1 MNLVAPEIPD
11 AQRNQGPALFLQAL
25 GQGLQAMA
33 RFAEMKRQSQSE
45 MLQIAA
51 RERMAQDEHQLGLQ
65 KLELET
71 EMRGRE
77 MDINESLL
85 PSRKAY
91 LESVAI
97 TRKNATGAALE
108 FNRQRQTLI
117 NDVNSQAAQLKLD
130 DPEFATKE
138 PVQFAANVMQ
148 FEDMFRLSPLPE
160 VKHAIKQYRTI
171 ADQQKLTIKTTDAE
185 GNPIGDP
192 KAVPIWQIVKNLQD
206 SDAKAQTVAM
216 LKANGYYSE
225 KTKKVPGVATKSW
238 ARPIDSAWDAIIGPT
253 EKTEIIEEPE
263 PALGQILEKGKG
275 VKFERVPS
283 RVPPTMLPKSAAA
296 GTSPTELPEPDL
308 PRVEDEPQASFTPT
322 ETDIKIAHAKAAIA
336 KGAPSEAVAQRLQQ
350 MGIDPEL
357 LWS

>member
-1 MNLVAPEIPD
+1 MDLVAPLIPN
-11 AQRNQGPALFLQAL
+11 AQENQGPRLFLHAL
-25 GQGLQAMA
+25 GQGLQAVA
-33 RFAEMKRQSQSE
+33 RFAEMKRQSESE

-77 MDINESLL
+77 MDINEALM
-85 PSRKAY
+85 PARKAY
-91 LESVAI
+91 FESVAT
-97 TRKNATGAALE
+97 TRRNTTGAALE

-148 FEDMFRLSPLPE
+148 FEDMYRLSPLPE

-185 GNPIGDP
+185 GNPVGSP

-206 SDAKAQTVAM
+206 PDAKEQTVAM

-225 KTKKVPGVATKSW
+225 KTRKVPGVATKSW
-238 ARPIDSAWDAIIGPT
+238 TRPFDTAWDAIIGPT
-253 EKTEIIEEPE
+253 ERTETVEEPT
-263 PALGQILEKGKG
+263 PALGQILEKGRG
-275 VKFERVPS
+275 VQFKRAQS
-283 RVPPTMLPKSAAA
+283 RVSPAMLPKSAAV

-308 PRVEDEPQASFTPT
+308 PATEDEPQPTFSPT
-322 ETDIKIAHAKAAIA
+322 ETDIKLEQARAAIA
-336 KGAPSEAVAQRLQQ
+336 RGASREAVAARLQE
-350 MGIDPEL
+350 MGIDASDL
-357 LWS
+357 